1 MLPTEPL
8 KIDLMRLEVVRTGAD
23 AATDPPGRV
32 LELSIEGSF
41 V

>member
-8 KIDLMRLEVVRTGAD
+8 KIDLMRLEVLRSFAGA
-23 AATDPPGRV
+23 AADPRGRA

-41 V
+41 I

>member
-8 KIDLMRLEVVRTGAD
+8 KIDLMRLEVVLALAGMAAD
-23 AATDPPGRV
+23 PAGRV

>member
-1 MLPTEPL
+1 
-8 KIDLMRLEVVRTGAD
+8 MRLDVVLALAGAT
-23 AATDPPGRV
+23 ADPSGRE

>member
-8 KIDLMRLEVVRTGAD
+8 KIDLIRLEVVRTFVGE
-23 AATDPPGRV
+23 ATDPRGRV

>member
-8 KIDLMRLEVVRTGAD
+8 KIDLMRLEVVLSLAGVAAD
-23 AATDPPGRV
+23 PSGRE

-41 V
+41 I